1 VILKGKNGGKF
12 AKLFHGLSFGMT
24 FFSRVK
30 VLGFR
35 VLVVYLMNSPFQP
48 LGLGLGLNVNVSL
61 SAPKLGVRLQIDKRL
76 WTNGKLQLIRDCG
89 LMENSKS

>member
-30 VLGFR
+30 VFSSCVFDEFSFSTFGFG
-35 VLVVYLMNSPFQP
+35 V
-48 LGLGLGLNVNVSL
+48 GLECKCYL

>member
-30 VLGFR
+30 VFSSCVFDEFSFSTFGFG
-35 VLVVYLMNSPFQP
+35 V
-48 LGLGLGLNVNVSL
+48 GLEC
-61 SAPKLGVRLQIDKRL
+61 K
-76 WTNGKLQLIRDCG
+76 C
-89 LMENSKS
+89 